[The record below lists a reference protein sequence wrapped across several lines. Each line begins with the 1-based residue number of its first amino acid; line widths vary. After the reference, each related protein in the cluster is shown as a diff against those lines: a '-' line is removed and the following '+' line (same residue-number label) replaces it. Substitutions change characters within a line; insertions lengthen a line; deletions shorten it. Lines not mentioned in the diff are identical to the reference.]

1 MSREQYIK
9 TLIKERH
16 GTIKDFARE
25 IDMPYSTLLS
35 ILNSSIGS
43 AGVTNAMRICRGLG
57 ITISDL
63 QRHAQNPD
71 DDLALTETERL
82 LLVQYRLHPEMH
94 AAIAR
99 LLDMK

>member
-1 MSREQYIK
+1 MSREQYLK

-16 GTIKDFARE
+16 STIKDFARE

-43 AGVTNAMRICRGLG
+43 AGVDNAMRICRGLG

-63 QRHAQNPD
+63 QRHAQNAD
-71 DDLALTETERL
+71 DNLALTDAERML
-82 LLVQYRLHPEMH
+82 VVQYRLHPEMH
-94 AAIAR
+94 APIAK
-99 LLDMK
+99 LLDLK